1 MKTTNILIAGG
12 SGFLG
17 RSLEIY
23 FQGTGCQVRLL
34 TRNPKSENE
43 IYWDAQNLGDWTSEV
58 EWADVL
64 INMTGKSV
72 DCRYTEKNKREI
84 ISSRVDSTRILALA
98 VQKAEQPPTA
108 WLNAASA
115 TVYVHSETQEMTEDD
130 GIIGDDFSMNVC
142 KKWEAE
148 FFQHDLM
155 HTRRVALRTSIVMG
169 KDGGAYPKLRQLAKL
184 FLGGKQGSGNQFI
197 SWIHAFD
204 FCKAVHF
211 IIDHPEIV
219 GAVNVVGPTPMRN
232 KEFMAVLRKS
242 LNRSFG
248 LGQSKW
254 LLELGARMIGTES
267 ELLLKSRNVI
277 PERLLEK
284 GFKFEFETVK
294 ECLDSLAKKRD

>member
-1 MKTTNILIAGG
+1 MKTINILIAGG
-12 SGFLG
+12 TGFLG
-17 RSLEIY
+17 RSLETY
-23 FQGTGCQVRLL
+23 FHGAGCQVHLL
-34 TRNPKSENE
+34 TRNPKGINE
-43 IYWDAQNLGDWTSEV
+43 IYWDAQNIGDWTAEI

-72 DCRYTEKNKREI
+72 DCRYTDKNKQEI
-84 ISSRVDSTRILALA
+84 LSSRIDSTRVLAQA
-98 VQKAEQPPTA
+98 IQNAKQAPRV
-108 WLNAASA
+108 WLNAASS
-115 TVYVHSETQEMTEDD
+115 TIYVHSETQEMTEDD

-148 FFQHDLM
+148 FFRHELM

-169 KDGGAYPKLRQLAKL
+169 QKGGAYPKLRQLTKL
-184 FLGGKQGSGNQFI
+184 FMGGKQGNGNQFI
-197 SWIHAFD
+197 SWIHAVD

-211 IIDHPEIV
+211 TIDHPEIV
-219 GAVNVVGPTPMRN
+219 GAVNVVAPKPMRN

-254 LLELGARMIGTES
+254 LLELGAGIIGTES

-284 GFKFEFETVK
+284 GFEFKYKTV
-294 ECLDSLAKKRD
+294 EACLENLANTN